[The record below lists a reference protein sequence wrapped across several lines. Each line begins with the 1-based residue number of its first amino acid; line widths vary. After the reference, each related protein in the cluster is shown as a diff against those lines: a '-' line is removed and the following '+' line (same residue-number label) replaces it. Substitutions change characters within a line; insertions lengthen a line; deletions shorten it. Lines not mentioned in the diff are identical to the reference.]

1 MTATPPPDAPSD
13 TPLLDRMRAAAELLE
28 LVGTDHS
35 VLDAL
40 PKDDRERLQRAI
52 AGAYHPDRQARRQ
65 RQKAAK
71 KEQHAARVSR
81 EEALLNRTG
90 IRELRRKPVFTTP
103 N

>member
-71 KEQHAARVSR
+71 KEQQAARVRR
-81 EEALLNRTG
+81 EEALLNLTCLRERT
-90 IRELRRKPVFTTP
+90 RNPVIP
-103 N
+103 PHN